1 MSEIH
6 YVNKITKMYGAIAYE
21 EITDKL
27 IKTILDNKQYDT
39 DLKSDTWIGTDEG
52 HAKRIAGI
60 INQILQGTVFTIEMF
75 WHPRAPYSGI
85 IYDGNHRLRAYQYLK
100 KDIPC
105 HLIEEPFYP
114 SFDDK

>member
-6 YVNKITKMYGAIAYE
+6 DINKITKMYGGIAYK
-21 EITDKL
+21 EISDEL

-39 DLKSDTWIGTDEG
+39 DLRTDTWISTDEG

-60 INQILQGTVFTIEMF
+60 INQILQGTVFNIEMF
-75 WHPRAPYSGI
+75 YRQLDPYNGV

-105 HLIEEPFYP
+105 YLIEE
-114 SFDDK
+114 